1 MNRNF
6 ESNLAVNEPL
16 NGVPKYNPNLGQ
28 PLLCSIREATRLLGI
43 GRTKAYELLACGEL
57 NSIQIGTR
65 RLVKIDSIK
74 AYIERATGGVI

>member
-1 MNRNF
+1 MNRDF
-6 ESNLAVNEPL
+6 KSNSAVNAPL
-16 NGVPKYNPNLGQ
+16 YGVPKYTSDLDQ

-65 RLVKIDSIK
+65 RLVKMESIM